1 MLRPNS
7 SRLDPDDEEPI
18 NQRESSQSGFS
29 SGDATR
35 TGGVDIQR
43 ELNRLEE
50 IILDSPRIPLTRRT
64 FVDEEQLLEQLDI
77 VRINLP
83 DAFQDAEAV
92 IRHKEE
98 IFLQAEQYAQE
109 IIEEAERR
117 ADQIL
122 DELGI
127 IRRAEIEANQIRQ
140 SVQEECEAFQEQ
152 TLRETERMRLQ
163 AQQELEQM
171 RQMTLAE
178 CEDIQNGA
186 DDYADRVLKNI
197 EQQLGDMLKVI
208 RNGRQQLQ
216 QDTPSV
222 RSRETDTGTS
232 SSRTSPNSPKK

>member
-7 SRLDPDDEEPI
+7 SRLDPDGEEPI
-18 NQRESSQSGFS
+18 TKRESS
-29 SGDATR
+29 SGDAAR

-64 FVDEEQLLEQLDI
+64 LVDEEQLLEQLDI

-83 DAFQDAEAV
+83 EAFRDAEAIV
-92 IRHKEE
+92 RHKEE
-98 IFLQAEQYAQE
+98 IFRQAEQYAQE
-109 IIEEAERR
+109 IIEEADRR

-127 IRRAEIEANQIRQ
+127 IRRAELEANQIRQ
-140 SVQEECEAFQEQ
+140 RVQEECESFQEQ
-152 TLRETERMRLQ
+152 TLREVERIRLQ

-171 RQMTLAE
+171 RQMAIAE

-216 QDTPSV
+216 SDAPSPLG
-222 RSRETDTGTS
+222 RSRDADSG
-232 SSRTSPNSPKK
+232 SSRMSSNSPKK